1 VREGDHPDESRERI
15 ERLER
20 ELAELRAD
28 YERVAARE
36 RTGSLEAERTHRI
49 SEERYRTILDG
60 IEDGYYEVDLAGNM
74 TFFND
79 AVCRILGYSR
89 EELTG
94 MNNRRF
100 MSEEDARKVYQA
112 FNRVYRSGKPD
123 RGVDWKLIRRD
134 GTSIYIESS
143 VSLIR
148 DAEGRP
154 AGFRGIFRDI
164 NERKR
169 AEKALKKS
177 EERYRTILDSIEDG
191 YYEVDLAGNLTFFN
205 DAMCRLT
212 GYSRGEL
219 TGLNSLRFMDAAMVE
234 EVSGAF
240 NRVYKTGLAD
250 KGFAWTLRRK
260 DGVPIQIEAS
270 VSLMRDDGGRRT
282 GFRGIVRDVTARALI
297 EDELR
302 RHRDHLEELVEERAR
317 EVLAA
322 NEQLLKEVEERRRA
336 EDELRVSRE
345 EYREL
350 YESSRRRE
358 EVYRSLLHSSA
369 DAIVLF
375 DLEGCVRY
383 VSPSFTRTFGW
394 EPEEVRGGTLPFV
407 PPKEQDRTVAIL
419 RALREQGTGFQGF
432 ETRRLT
438 KDGRLLDV
446 SISTSR
452 YNDHQGRPAGILMV
466 LRDVTETRKLQAQL
480 QHAQKMES
488 IGTIASG
495 VAHNF
500 RNILAGISVNSQLLH
515 LKHGDAPELAEI
527 SNRLGRYVTR
537 GSQLVEGL
545 MQFARKP
552 RDDRFR
558 VVDLVEILEETHELA
573 SQSFDRKVEIRLEMP
588 RSLPILGDDPAL
600 RQVFMNLCT
609 NARDAMPGG
618 GLLRIRA
625 EREEEGISV
634 EISDTG
640 VGMDPETRKNCFD
653 PFFTT
658 KEVNAGTGLGLS
670 TSYGI
675 VKNHGGSIRVRSRPG
690 EGTTFRV
697 VLPPAGFD
705 PEEIL
710 DGVPRIAVSGEGRS
724 VLVVDDEEGMAR
736 SLEDL
741 LDSLGFETWS
751 ATTGREAIDAFRKN
765 RPDLVIMD
773 RNMPGMDG
781 VVCMEHMLGVDP
793 GARII
798 LLSGYDQD
806 GPHGIDIRTR
816 RAIAGY
822 LTKPIDMV
830 ELSRLLEDLFED
842 PPPA

>member
-1 VREGDHPDESRERI
+1 MRQGDHPDESRERI

-36 RTGSLEAERTHRI
+36 TTGSLEAERTLRV

-60 IEDGYYEVDLAGNM
+60 IEDGYYEVDLAGNL

-79 AVCRILGYSR
+79 AVGRILGYSR

-100 MSEEDARKVYQA
+100 MPEEDAGRVFQA

-154 AGFRGIFRDI
+154 VGFRGIFRDI

-191 YYEVDLAGNLTFFN
+191 YYEVDPAGNLTFFN

-219 TGLNSLRFMDAAMVE
+219 TGLNSIRFMDAAMTE
-234 EVSGAF
+234 EVSGVF
-240 NRVYKTGLAD
+240 NRVYETGLAD
-250 KGFAWTLRRK
+250 QGFAWTLRRK

-270 VSLMRDDGGRRT
+270 VSLMRDDGGRRS

-322 NEQLLKEVEERRRA
+322 NEQLLKEVEDRRRA
-336 EDELRVSRE
+336 EEELRVSRE

-358 EVYRSLLHSSA
+358 EEYRSLLHSSA

-375 DLEGCVRY
+375 DLEGRVRY

-394 EPEEVRGGTLPFV
+394 EPEEVRGRTMSFV
-407 PPKEQDRTVAIL
+407 PAEEKDRTVAIL

-432 ETRRLT
+432 ETRRST
-438 KDGRLLDV
+438 RDGRILDV

-527 SNRLGRYVTR
+527 SNRLDRYVAR

-552 RDDRFR
+552 RDERFR
-558 VVDLVEILEETHELA
+558 IVDLVEVLEETHELA
-573 SQSFDRKVEIRLEMP
+573 SQSFDRKVQIRLEVP

-625 EREEEGISV
+625 ERDEDRVSV

-705 PEEIL
+705 PEETR
-710 DGVPRIAVSGEGRS
+710 DGVPRIAVRGEGRS
-724 VLVVDDEEGMAR
+724 VLVVDDEEAMAR
-736 SLEDL
+736 ALEEL
-741 LDSLGFETWS
+741 LDSLGFEARS

-781 VVCMEHMLGVDP
+781 VVCMEHMLRVDP
-793 GARII
+793 RARII

-806 GPHGIDIRTR
+806 GPHGIDTRTR
-816 RAIAGY
+816 RAVAGY
-822 LTKPIDMV
+822 LTKPIDMA
-830 ELSRLLEDLFED
+830 ELSRLLEDLLED
-842 PPPA
+842 PPPS